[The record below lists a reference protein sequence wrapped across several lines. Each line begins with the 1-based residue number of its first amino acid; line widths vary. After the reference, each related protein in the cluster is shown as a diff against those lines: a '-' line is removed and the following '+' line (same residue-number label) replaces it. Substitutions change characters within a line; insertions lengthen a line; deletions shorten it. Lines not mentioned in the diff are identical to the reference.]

1 MENSINSDIIR
12 GHIDTIILRTISPE
26 DKNSQE
32 IMDEISYKSDGK
44 YELKQATLYSALKR
58 LENDK
63 FLKAYWKDCS
73 DGGRR
78 RYYHLTDKG
87 QTLINKNLS
96 DWMFSRAIIDT
107 LVQADPYNTVFFKGS
122 LPPVT
127 NETPIQQPIQQP
139 VQQVVEQTVVSPIEK
154 PVVETNQ
161 EAIKVV
167 EVEKQ
172 VVTPVVEN
180 QTVENKDVKNADEY
194 TQELNFR
201 YILNGLIKSSVLE
214 TKSTPVVTDVP
225 NEQTEPQLITEQ
237 LKENRASFS
246 YEISKQNNVKDN
258 PSDFSDLVEECE
270 RSNVKIRVSMN
281 RQHKIH
287 TGILIN
293 HVKLLSSVLIY
304 VLFALEVLIL
314 TLSNPD
320 IVPSWALSFI
330 AVGLIFPL
338 ICYFNYKKDP
348 NKTIYRYLSA
358 KDVILESFAIL
369 FGIALL
375 NVLLFVFFAGA
386 LPATVSQ
393 TLYLLVMPLL
403 LYLDC
408 FVYFIIRSTIISNSR
423 FKVSG
428 KTIDY

>member
-78 RYYHLTDKG
+78 RFYHLTDKG

-107 LVQADPYNTVFFKGS
+107 LVQADPYNNVFFKGS
-122 LPPVT
+122 IPPQTEVAPVQPVT
-127 NETPIQQPIQQP
+127 TPVETKPLEEPVKTVIQQ
-139 VQQVVEQTVVSPIEK
+139 EEK
-154 PVVETNQ
+154 PVVVETKS
-161 EAIKVV
+161 EDI
-167 EVEKQ
+167 
-172 VVTPVVEN
+172 
-180 QTVENKDVKNADEY
+180 VENKDVKSSDEY

-214 TKSTPVVTDVP
+214 KREKPVQ
-225 NEQTEPQLITEQ
+225 NEVDNVEQSEPQLITDQ
-237 LKENRASFS
+237 LKETRASFS
-246 YEISKQNNVKDN
+246 YEISKQNGIKDN
-258 PSDFSDLVEECE
+258 SSDFSDLVEECE

-281 RQHKIH
+281 RQRKVS

-293 HVKLLSSVLIY
+293 HVKLLASMMIFI
-304 VLFALEVLIL
+304 LFALEIVIL
-314 TLSNPD
+314 CVSSPNV
-320 IVPSWALSFI
+320 VPAWITAFI
-330 AVGLIFPL
+330 AVGLIFPV
-338 ICYFNYKKDP
+338 ICYINYKKEP

-375 NVLLFVFFAGA
+375 NVLLYIFFAGVGT
-386 LPATVSQ
+386 ATPKQ
-393 TLYLLVMPLL
+393 TIYFLIIPILIYV
-403 LYLDC
+403 DC
-408 FVYFIIRSTIISNSR
+408 FIYFIIRSTLISNSK

-428 KTIDY
+428 KIEDF